1 MPHGTWAIM
10 KKCLVC
16 YEITMFSYYMINIAN
31 NYE

>member
-1 MPHGTWAIM
+1 MPRGTWAIM

-16 YEITMFSYYMINIAN
+16 CEITILSYYKVNIAN